1 MTILVTGATGNV
13 GRHVVAQ
20 LAKEGVEFRA
30 LSRNPDKAGFPAG
43 VETVKGDLARP
54 EELPLDGVTAVFLL
68 AVLESEDAAG
78 LATALLD
85 RARDLR
91 RVVFLSS
98 DAVTTQRPGSYEL
111 HESVEKAIEASGKEW
126 THVRPGEFMSNK
138 LIWAR
143 SIKEENV
150 VRHAYPDAPG
160 SPVHE
165 ADIAEVAVKALLE
178 DGHAGKAYPLSGPEL
193 LTLRQ
198 QAAAIGKGLGREI
211 RFEALTYGQ
220 ARASLIR
227 EVGLPYDVA
236 EYVLG
241 YHAQFNEEPPAVWPT
256 FEEVVGRPGRTLTE
270 WAADHAAELRP

>member
-20 LAKEGVEFRA
+20 LTKEGVEFRA

-43 VETVKGDLARP
+43 VVTVKGDLARP
-54 EELPLDGVTAVFLL
+54 DELPLDGVTAVFLL

-111 HESVEKAIEASGKEW
+111 HESVEQAIEASGKEW

-178 DGHAGKAYPLSGPEL
+178 YGHAGKAYPLSGPEL
-193 LTLRQ
+193 LTHRQ
-198 QAAAIGKGLGREI
+198 QAAAIGAGLGREI
-211 RFEALTYGQ
+211 GFEALTYGQ

-236 EYVLG
+236 EYLLG
-241 YHAQFNEEPPAVWPT
+241 YHAQFNEEPPEVWPT
-256 FEEVVGRPGRTLTE
+256 FEEVVGRRGRTLAE